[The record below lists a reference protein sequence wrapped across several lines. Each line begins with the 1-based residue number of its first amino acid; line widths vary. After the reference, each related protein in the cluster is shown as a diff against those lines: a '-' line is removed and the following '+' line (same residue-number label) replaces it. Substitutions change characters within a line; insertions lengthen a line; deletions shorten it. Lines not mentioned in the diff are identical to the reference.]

1 MFMFISDLEKI
12 FSVFLKRVD
21 VGGSNKK
28 KKNILLSNEIK
39 SGNTR

>member
-21 VGGSNKK
+21 VGGSSIKE
-28 KKNILLSNEIK
+28 KNILLSNEIK